1 MGGLG
6 DVWEGSGRLRPGALA
21 AHGGFHGNHVTVDV
35 IIGKVI

>member
-6 DVWEGSGRLRPGALA
+6 DVWEGSGRLRPG